1 MPAFL
6 LRILR
11 EAALVQELETE
22 IKATIVIQNW
32 AVKWFICRSST
43 NAIPRNS
50 SR

>member
-22 IKATIVIQNW
+22 IKATIAIQQSLNGY
-32 AVKWFICRSST
+32 VDI
-43 NAIPRNS
+43 
-50 SR
+50 